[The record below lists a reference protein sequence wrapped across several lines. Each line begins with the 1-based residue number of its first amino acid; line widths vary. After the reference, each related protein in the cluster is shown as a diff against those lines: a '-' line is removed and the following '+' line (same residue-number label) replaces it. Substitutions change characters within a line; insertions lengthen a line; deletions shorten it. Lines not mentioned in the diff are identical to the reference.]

1 MKRSINNTFERICTV
16 ANLMQAYREA
26 GGRKLDRTGR
36 PRRRQV
42 ERDAGC
48 PAPVVLRPDSAAR

>member
-1 MKRSINNTFERICTV
+1 MKRSINNIFERICTV

-36 PRRRQV
+36 PRRRPVKQ
-42 ERDAGC
+42 DAGC
-48 PAPVVLRPDSAAR
+48 SAPVVRRPDSVAR